1 MTEPVA
7 GAQSHRAQLRFA
19 VPCCARMFAWAAV
32 GLLFAFGGPGGCGIL
47 SLATLG
53 TVASAAAP
61 AVSAGQELY
70 SMGKLDTAEMQRAND
85 VALAA
90 RKAAL
95 DLGLRRRPNPNERG
109 VRDLSLQELEFVDQ
123 KGNSFK
129 VTIDRRAERLV
140 LLRID
145 VGLFGSQPAARL
157 FLTRIRAHLPDTVLR
172 GPRSGG

>member
-1 MTEPVA
+1 MIAPAAAPPLDRNRLGVPPHRLA
-7 GAQSHRAQLRFA
+7 GALAWGLIGMFFA
-19 VPCCARMFAWAAV
+19 
-32 GLLFAFGGPGGCGIL
+32 LGGPGGCGIL

-53 TVASAAAP
+53 TIAGAAGP

-70 SMGKLDTAEMQRAND
+70 SMGKLDTAEMQRADD

-95 DLGLRRRPNPNERG
+95 ELGLARRPNPNERG
-109 VRDLSLQELEFVDQ
+109 VRDLSLQELDFVDQ
-123 KGNSFK
+123 KGNTFK
-129 VTIDRRAERLV
+129 VTIERRAERLV

-157 FLTRIRAHLPDTVLR
+157 FLTRIRAHLPDMILR